1 MMRDRAAA
9 MPKLSKWMQDNPL
22 GMGLGA
28 LCGVLLFVWLVLA
41 ILASMP
47 LSVAPADNAEGA
59 ANAGLDLPVL
69 GENQPLDTF
78 AVITERPLF
87 NETRQPMLDDALDN
101 GNLPPEPE
109 EEIELP
115 EVELAGVVITPS
127 LRMATLK
134 RKDNAMSLVAFE
146 GRPIEADFGTWQV
159 SRILPRTVTLSSD
172 SGGEL
177 ELEMKVHDAK
187 IEPPVRPAAEDQP
200 KSNREDDAG
209 SRDEGAQ
216 PLSRAEEIRQRIAE
230 RREELRREAEEAGEP
245 EPDNEPPN
253 YQDAI
258 QAMIGRNRRQSSG
271 DENEQ

>member
-1 MMRDRAAA
+1 
-9 MPKLSKWMQDNPL
+9 MQDNPL
-22 GMGLGA
+22 GVGLGA
-28 LCGVLLFVWLVLA
+28 LCGLLLLVWLVLA

-47 LSVAPADNAEGA
+47 LSVEPADNTEGEV
-59 ANAGLDLPVL
+59 NAGLDLPVL
-69 GENQPLDTF
+69 GDNQPLDTY

-87 NETRQPMLDDALDN
+87 NETRQPILDDALDN
-101 GNLPPEPE
+101 GNLPPEPGE
-109 EEIELP
+109 EVELP

-134 RKDNAMSLVAFE
+134 RKDNEMSLVAFE
-146 GRPIEADFGTWQV
+146 GMPIEADFGTWQV

-187 IEPPVRPAAEDQP
+187 IEPPARPVAEDQAQ
-200 KSNREDDAG
+200 SNREDDSQ
-209 SRDEGAQ
+209 SRDEVSE

-230 RREELRREAEEAGEP
+230 RREELRREAEEAGDP
-245 EPDNEPPN
+245 EPDNEPPS

-258 QAMIGRNRRQSSG
+258 QSMIGRNRRQSSG
-271 DENEQ
+271 NENEQ